1 MTRPNPTRQ
10 QRQDKPNQQKERQ
23 EQKQKQSSRRK
34 ATRSDWQITSK
45 NDVIFGLK

>member
-1 MTRPNPTRQ
+1 MTLTHPKPTRQ

-23 EQKQKQSSRRK
+23 EQKQSSRRK
-34 ATRSDWQITSK
+34 AKSTDWQITSK